1 MKGRRMKTQG
11 QSAFAVLA
19 LALLI
24 AVMPVAAQERVDL
37 IILLDSSRSM
47 FRYYNQVIDFVV
59 SDAVREYLR
68 FGDGFHLMNFADT
81 TQLEVAQVLRTEEDV
96 RTVLSR
102 LYLMY
107 PLGRNTDMISA
118 LKGVSQYVS
127 GLASSSSK
135 YIIFI
140 TDGMHSPAPGSLYAA
155 YSTDEARAEMER
167 SASRIRERG
176 WTMRIV
182 QVPFNGADRSDF
194 SAVESVPSDG
204 TAQSGGASS
213 GTVQSAAPATG
224 SSTQATT
231 TSTAGNEYE
240 LLSDAPGTGDYTAD
254 IASAL
259 GTSILTF
266 DPENAGSTLSDMVDI
281 LKVSF
286 PGEIATRR
294 PDFKIRIGI
303 ENLGER
309 HIPFELEALV
319 LPDGTDIL
327 ASRAITDLGPGKA
340 IQFEIDVR
348 LPDSFPEG
356 TSVLIVEPRLANDV
370 RVSPATSIMTVEL
383 NIPAFAA
390 FFRNTAS
397 ILVFILILIATLTI
411 VILLTRYI
419 RDVHRRA
426 EEPVLQAFMSSS
438 EARNDEHRI
447 QSNMQTNSR
456 MPAAQASGLAGPSVF
471 HTTASVAS
479 AIPRSTVESWAS
491 VSASGTA
498 LDQYRTTGP
507 TSAKAGKLD
516 LSRRIEPGSNL
527 HPEEDRSRLLD
538 QWTQGDRNRYTLPLK
553 TAVEKGRKKVSGEAI
568 GNYTYTPAVTKPG
581 TLRVELRVRNQNPF
595 IGSRNIKT
603 LHSGGHKTIGGKS
616 SDFLVFLLPV
626 PKRIADIHY
635 DGQNITIVPVRPAY
649 FPDYQGPIAAS
660 MGEEIRI
667 VNDRGNELFLCF
679 ERYVSPLEKL
689 NKLLHCIEVPGVTPA
704 TDEIPQA

>member
-240 LLSDAPGTGDYTAD
+240 LPCPMRLEPEITP
-254 IASAL
+254 
-259 GTSILTF
+259 LT
-266 DPENAGSTLSDMVDI
+266 
-281 LKVSF
+281 
-286 PGEIATRR
+286 
-294 PDFKIRIGI
+294 
-303 ENLGER
+303 
-309 HIPFELEALV
+309 
-319 LPDGTDIL
+319 
-327 ASRAITDLGPGKA
+327 
-340 IQFEIDVR
+340 
-348 LPDSFPEG
+348 
-356 TSVLIVEPRLANDV
+356 
-370 RVSPATSIMTVEL
+370 
-383 NIPAFAA
+383 
-390 FFRNTAS
+390 
-397 ILVFILILIATLTI
+397 
-411 VILLTRYI
+411 
-419 RDVHRRA
+419 
-426 EEPVLQAFMSSS
+426 
-438 EARNDEHRI
+438 
-447 QSNMQTNSR
+447 
-456 MPAAQASGLAGPSVF
+456 
-471 HTTASVAS
+471 
-479 AIPRSTVESWAS
+479 
-491 VSASGTA
+491 
-498 LDQYRTTGP
+498 
-507 TSAKAGKLD
+507 
-516 LSRRIEPGSNL
+516 
-527 HPEEDRSRLLD
+527 
-538 QWTQGDRNRYTLPLK
+538 
-553 TAVEKGRKKVSGEAI
+553 
-568 GNYTYTPAVTKPG
+568 
-581 TLRVELRVRNQNPF
+581 
-595 IGSRNIKT
+595 
-603 LHSGGHKTIGGKS
+603 
-616 SDFLVFLLPV
+616 
-626 PKRIADIHY
+626 
-635 DGQNITIVPVRPAY
+635 
-649 FPDYQGPIAAS
+649 
-660 MGEEIRI
+660 
-667 VNDRGNELFLCF
+667 
-679 ERYVSPLEKL
+679 
-689 NKLLHCIEVPGVTPA
+689 
-704 TDEIPQA
+704 